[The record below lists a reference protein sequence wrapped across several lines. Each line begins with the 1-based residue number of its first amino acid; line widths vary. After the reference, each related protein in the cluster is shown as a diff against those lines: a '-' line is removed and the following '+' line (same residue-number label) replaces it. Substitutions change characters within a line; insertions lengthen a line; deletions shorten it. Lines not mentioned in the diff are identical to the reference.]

1 MDNSIHGHEVIRMML
16 ESGKPYTRAS
26 LKKEIANTFGQD
38 VLFHTCS
45 AFNMTA
51 DDLIDFLDAHGKLLN
66 LEGGFTT
73 NSDKICNH

>member
-1 MDNSIHGHEVIRMML
+1 MDNSIHGHDVLRMMA

-26 LKKEIANTFGQD
+26 LKKEIANTFGED
-38 VLFHTCS
+38 VLFHTGS

-51 DDLIDFLDAHGKLLN
+51 DDLIDFLGAHGKLLN

-73 NSDKICNH
+73 YSDKICDQ